1 MNASSVKPALSALAL
16 QAVAQPI
23 LRLKF
28 LLSQHLKRKSASGP
42 VRSGR
47 HRPGRSYAIP
57 SPRVRRMRH
66 ELSELL
72 DRYPPSR
79 LALRHL
85 AHLELALQRG
95 DAAFGMLSAG
105 ALDQALTQLES
116 LVTDWTPPGIS
127 GLRARLVV
135 AIMGRESVGPDASG
149 FRALSQFYE
158 EKGLEVEEVSD
169 SVFMEIDESW
179 TRTAA
184 KAAQSASA

>member
-1 MNASSVKPALSALAL
+1 
-16 QAVAQPI
+16 
-23 LRLKF
+23 
-28 LLSQHLKRKSASGP
+28 
-42 VRSGR
+42 
-47 HRPGRSYAIP
+47 
-57 SPRVRRMRH
+57 
-66 ELSELL
+66 
-72 DRYPPSR
+72 
-79 LALRHL
+79 
-85 AHLELALQRG
+85 
-95 DAAFGMLSAG
+95 MLSAG

-184 KAAQSASA
+184 KAAQSAPA

>member
-1 MNASSVKPALSALAL
+1 MNASVKPAMSAL
-16 QAVAQPI
+16 QAVTQPL

-28 LLSQHLKRKSASGP
+28 LLSQRLNRKSASGP
-42 VRSGR
+42 QAR
-47 HRPGRSYAIP
+47 HGHQRPGRSFAIQ
-57 SPRVRRMRH
+57 SPRVRRMRQ

-79 LALRHL
+79 SALRHL
-85 AHLELALQRG
+85 WQLERALQRG
-95 DAAFGMLSAG
+95 DSGFGMLSAD
-105 ALDQALTQLES
+105 ALDGALTQLES
-116 LVTDWTPPGIS
+116 LVTDWTPAGIS

-158 EKGLEVEEVSD
+158 EKGLEVEEVSS

-179 TRTAA
+179 TRAVA
-184 KAAQSASA
+184 KAATAAQA